1 MKHNKKIYSLNTLG
15 SKIALLKSQGNT
27 IILCH
32 GVFDLLHIGHIKY
45 FEEAKS
51 FGSTLIVTITPD
63 RFVNKGPERPIFSEK
78 HRAEAIAALGSVDYV
93 SINEWPTAIET
104 IKLIEPDFY
113 VKGPDYKDYK
123 TDITGN
129 IKLEEDATMA
139 YGGKMA
145 YTSGITFSSSTLIN
159 LRFSNLNEDQI
170 TFIKKIKEKY
180 TFNEITEYFE
190 KLNKLKI
197 LLVGEAIIDEYI
209 FCDTIGKSGK
219 EPVLVSKKGE
229 TKRYAGG
236 ILAASNQVSDF
247 CKDGKILSYLGE
259 SQEQNKFIEE
269 SLGTNI
275 TFDFINK
282 SNSPTILK
290 TRFIDNYTKSKTFG
304 VYDMNDELLN
314 EDEDAKLCSK
324 IDNCIDDYDLVIV
337 VDYGHGLIT
346 PKVVNLL
353 EKKSRY
359 LAINTQLNSSNVGY
373 HSVSKYH
380 SADYVCIHEGE
391 LRHDYRNRNDTLEH
405 LVRDLSKRINSD
417 SILIT
422 RGNKGSVCFD
432 NFEFTYCPA
441 YAINV
446 VDRVGAGDTLF
457 AITALCLKAQLPK
470 DLTLLIG
477 NLAAAEMVA
486 SIGTGMKLNK
496 VTLLK
501 GLESLLK

>member
-1 MKHNKKIYSLNTLG
+1 MKQNKKICSLNSLAG
-15 SKIALLKSQGNT
+15 KISLLKSQGKK

-51 FGSTLIVTITPD
+51 IGDMLIVTITPD

-78 HRAEAIAALGSVDYV
+78 HRSEAIAALGSVDYV

-123 TDITGN
+123 TDVTGN
-129 IKLEEDATMA
+129 IKLEQDAAMS
-139 YGGKMA
+139 YGGKLV

-170 TFIKKIKEKY
+170 AFIKRIKEKY
-180 TFNEITEYFE
+180 TFNEIKEYFE
-190 KLNKLKI
+190 RLNKLKI
-197 LLVGEAIIDEYI
+197 LLVGEVIIDEYI

-219 EPVLVSKKGE
+219 EPVLVSRKGE

-236 ILAASNQVSDF
+236 ILAASSHVSGF
-247 CKDGKILSYLGE
+247 CKEGKILSYLGD
-259 SQEQNKFIEE
+259 SQEQNNFIEE
-269 SLGTNI
+269 SLGANI
-275 TFDFINK
+275 KFDFINK

-290 TRFIDNYTKSKTFG
+290 TRFIDQYTKSKTFG

-314 EDEDAKLCSK
+314 EREDTELCSK
-324 IDNCIDDYDLVIV
+324 IDNCVEDYDLVIV

-346 PKVVNLL
+346 PKIVNLL
-353 EKKSRY
+353 EKKSKY
-359 LAINTQLNSSNVGY
+359 LAINTQLNSSNIGY
-373 HSVSKYH
+373 HSVSKYNR
-380 SADYVCIHEGE
+380 ADYVCIHEGE

-405 LVRDLSKRINSD
+405 LVRDLSKRIDSD
-417 SILIT
+417 SIIIT
-422 RGNKGSVCFD
+422 RGNKGSICFD
-432 NFEFTYCPA
+432 NSEFTYCPA
-441 YAINV
+441 YATNV
-446 VDRVGAGDTLF
+446 IDRVGAGDTLF
-457 AITALCLKAQLPK
+457 AITALCLRSQIPK

-477 NLAAAEMVA
+477 NLAAGEMV
-486 SIGTGMKLNK
+486 SSVGTGMKLNK
-496 VTLLK
+496 ITLLK
-501 GLESLLK
+501 RIESLLK

>member
-1 MKHNKKIYSLNTLG
+1 MKHNKKIYDLNSLV
-15 SKIALLKSQGNT
+15 SKISQLKSQGKT

-32 GVFDLLHIGHIKY
+32 GVFDILHIGHIKY

-51 FGSTLIVTITPD
+51 FGSSLIVTITPD
-63 RFVNKGPERPIFSEK
+63 RFVNKGSERPIFSEK

-104 IKLIEPDFY
+104 IKLIEPDLY

-123 TDITGN
+123 ADVTGN
-129 IKLEEDATMA
+129 IKLEEDAA
-139 YGGKMA
+139 ISCGGKMV
-145 YTSGITFSSSTLIN
+145 YTSGITFSSSSLIN

-170 TFIKKIKEKY
+170 TFIRKIKEKY
-180 TFNEITEYFE
+180 TFNEITAYFE

-197 LLVGEAIIDEYI
+197 LLVGEVIIDEYI

-219 EPVLVSKKGE
+219 EPVLISKKGE
-229 TKRYAGG
+229 TKKYAGG
-236 ILAASNQVSDF
+236 ILAASKQVSDF
-247 CKDGKILSYLGE
+247 CKDGKILSYLGD
-259 SQEQNKFIEE
+259 SQEQNKFIET

-290 TRFIDNYTKSKTFG
+290 TRFIDNYTKSKAFG

-314 EDEDAKLCSK
+314 EDEDAKFCSK
-324 IDNCIDDYDLVIV
+324 IDDCIEDYDLVIV

-359 LAINTQLNSSNVGY
+359 LAINTQLNSSNVSY
-373 HSVSKYH
+373 HSVSKYN

-405 LVRDLSKRINSD
+405 LVKDLSKRIDSD
-417 SILIT
+417 SIIIT
-422 RGNKGSVCFD
+422 RGNKGSICFD

-441 YAINV
+441 YATNV
-446 VDRVGAGDTLF
+446 IDRVGAGDTLF
-457 AITALCLKAQLPK
+457 AITALCLKAQIPN

-477 NLAAAEMVA
+477 NLAAGEMVA

-496 VTLLK
+496 ITLLK
-501 GLESLLK
+501 RLESMLK

>member
-1 MKHNKKIYSLNTLG
+1 MKHNKKIYSLNNLV
-15 SKIALLKSQGNT
+15 SKISLLKSKGNT

-32 GVFDLLHIGHIKY
+32 GVFDLLHIGHVKY

-51 FGSTLIVTITPD
+51 YGSTLIVTITPD
-63 RFVNKGPERPIFSEK
+63 RFVNKGSERPIFSEK
-78 HRAEAIAALGSVDYV
+78 YRAEAIAALGSVDYV

-104 IKLIEPDFY
+104 IKLVKPDFY

-123 TDITGN
+123 TDVTGN
-129 IKLEEDATMA
+129 IKLEEDATMF
-139 YGGKMA
+139 YGGKMV
-145 YTSGITFSSSTLIN
+145 YTSGITFSSSSLIN
-159 LRFSNLNEDQI
+159 LRFSKLNKDQI
-170 TFIKKIKEKY
+170 TFINKIKKKY
-180 TFNEITEYFE
+180 TFNKITEYFE

-197 LLVGEAIIDEYI
+197 LLVGEVIIDEYI

-247 CKDGKILSYLGE
+247 CKDGKIISYLGD

-275 TFDFINK
+275 TLDFINK

-290 TRFIDNYTKSKTFG
+290 TRFVDNYTKSKTFG

-314 EDEDAKLCSK
+314 EDENARLCSK
-324 IDNCIDDYDLVIV
+324 IDNCIEDYDLVIV

-346 PKVVNLL
+346 PKVVSLL
-353 EKKSRY
+353 EEKSTY

-405 LVRDLSKRINSD
+405 LVRDLSKRIDSD

-422 RGNKGSVCFD
+422 RGNKGSVCYD

-441 YAINV
+441 YAIDV
-446 VDRVGAGDTLF
+446 IDRVGAGDTLF
-457 AITALCLKAQLPK
+457 AITALCLKAQIPK

-477 NLAAAEMVA
+477 NLAAGEMVA

-496 VTLLK
+496 INLLK
-501 GLESLLK
+501 RIESLLK